1 MWFRLIVCVSV
12 AVSTA
17 GCGTGTTPAS
27 SATSSKAESAPRAAD
42 TGAARQTSQE
52 EEAPGAFPAG
62 LHPDAVCAEPPAPE
76 PSASSAAAPPLIPL
90 IEGLTLSQTWIP
102 RAGDYEHECLVQITK
117 VDSRQIWTTR
127 SCPVSASRHIQVDRR
142 QICRTDFAD
151 ATLFAP
157 GTSEATP
164 DVMGGTTFFTLSQAS
179 FRELARTGET
189 AHRLVHVKAGE
200 LRMNLA
206 GTLKRGAPAVY
217 RVIVNDR
224 AVDLPV
230 VGLTGALGPEHD
242 IHPHASVLADE
253 RFPLLLD
260 YGWDDY
266 SVRFTKISFPAAATL
281 EAGLEQQRRVD
292 VYGIYFDFGSDRLR
306 AESEPVLR
314 EIAAVLVK
322 NPGWTLAINGHTDNI
337 GGDAFNL
344 TLSQRRS
351 EAVRAALAE
360 RYAIDPARL
369 TTSGFGASQP
379 KASNDTI
386 EGRARNRRV
395 ELVRQ

>member
-1 MWFRLIVCVSV
+1 MWFRLIVCLSV

-17 GCGTGTTPAS
+17 GCGRGPIPAS
-27 SATSSKAESAPRAAD
+27 GATSESKNAPRAAE
-42 TGAARQTSQE
+42 TGAARQTPQD
-52 EEAPGAFPAG
+52 EAPGAFPAG
-62 LHPDAVCAEPPAPE
+62 LHPDAVCAEPPTLE
-76 PSASSAAAPPLIPL
+76 PPASPTGAPPLIPL

-117 VDSRQIWTTR
+117 VDAQQIWTTR

-142 QICRTDFAD
+142 QVCRTDFAD

-206 GTLKRGAPAVY
+206 GTLKRGAAATY

-224 AVDLPV
+224 SVDLPV
-230 VGLTGALGPEHD
+230 VSLTGEIGPEHD
-242 IHPHASVLADE
+242 IHPRASVLADE

-281 EAGLEQQRRVD
+281 EAGLEQERRDD

-306 AESEPVLR
+306 VESEPVLR

-322 NPGWTLAINGHTDNI
+322 NPDWTLAINGHTDNI
-337 GGDAFNL
+337 GGDASNL

-351 EAVRAALAE
+351 EAVRAALVE
-360 RYAIDPARL
+360 RYAIGAARL

-379 KASNDTI
+379 KATNDTI